1 MRAGEVRLA
10 RCTAGEVRKVER
22 CGERRSGLGLRRPRR
37 RVPTGLG
44 LRGPRRRVPTGDG
57 CGTTGTRACQSTA
70 PRVFCQRQF
79 VQGKRTEPSLS
90 KTGLP
95 PSGTSLMTR
104 VSTST

>member
-1 MRAGEVRLA
+1 MRSRYTLRGVRAGEVRLA

-22 CGERRSGLGLRRPRR
+22 CGERRSGLGLR
-37 RVPTGLG
+37 
-44 LRGPRRRVPTGDG
+44 GPRRRVPTGDG

-70 PRVFCQRQF
+70 PHVFCQRQF

-95 PSGTSLMTR
+95 LGTSLMTR